1 MANTKRFQVKHGLR
15 TKDIEFTDNSGA
27 SNEIIASFIDATDT
41 LSFSGNSGQLF
52 AITDS
57 ITGSIFTVNDISGM
71 PSIEVKDTGDIIL
84 AETAGNVGIGTN
96 NPQTKLHIEATAT
109 TNLAA
114 LRLHNLHGDA
124 SNQGSVDIDFDVI
137 ASTSQIARARIRG
150 SESTTDAP
158 YSELSFWTSNT
169 TSTEP
174 TQRMVID
181 KDGNVGINET
191 APTYPL
197 QVTTAATGKWR
208 LNEYGGMHF
217 HNLTDANNERYIHGR
232 SDGALSIGYVPIANL
247 QVGGTAG
254 EAYDQVHITSDGFVG
269 VGVIPENWD
278 PAFDV
283 LRIGRTTSLF
293 SYDTAGD
300 GTWLGSNA
308 WYSDTSNDYRYITSD
323 PAELYAQINGT
334 HIWSQAAAG
343 TAGETT
349 SVISGLRYEITS
361 APTPSLIPVGA
372 ANDNVGT
379 TFTATG
385 NETLTGGGVTQLID
399 FVEHMRL
406 NDSGDLLVGQTTG
419 TIWNQSSVTGVT
431 VGGNGS
437 IQATAS
443 AGTVLF
449 LNRLSGP
456 GQITGFYKDGLQV
469 GAIGTAGDDLTIG
482 TGDTGLTFEDAASV
496 IHPVNQ
502 ATGDARDAA
511 IDLGKSAARWKDLHL
526 SGTTYSSGLFLE
538 KSVTDTTQQDM
549 LTISTVRGDFGS
561 GGSSILFFDTETDP
575 ATTGGNAS
583 SRGRIK
589 AYTENADEF
598 QTDFIFSLSDR
609 SDSTI
614 TSISASATEITVV
627 HAASE
632 GLGVEVGDLV
642 IIQSTINF
650 NGDFV
655 VSNVDSNTQ
664 FRISTTAYDGVATEN
679 SGNVAK
685 GETFDRMVIRGDGNV
700 GIGTNAPTVKLDV
713 NGIIQTYDG
722 RVEGIVYPYNE
733 QLSLPVSTAGA
744 WYKIWSNSASP
755 DGAPKLLKFFIV
767 AAGDNT
773 SWRGEFLVNIAGY
786 NFQHSIE
793 LLDYQYYNQTK
804 LEAIKTVNP
813 GGTTGLEV
821 WIQLGDITTSIGTL
835 SVSCDNNQIQTLTA
849 TTEPTDTIG
858 TSKLTKT
865 SWPSDSARTSK
876 ALSHGLMIARTND
889 IQYNQTAPI
898 GDLILS
904 RKNTGN
910 NTDQTVG
917 IRFEVTGWEGS
928 TTGAAAIEAIQDGG
942 DSSSADLAFITR
954 NAGTYS
960 EKVRIQH
967 DGKVGIGTSSPQNV
981 LDIGQASSG
990 RAITWEGY
998 NNVWSEYSGGSLHL
1012 ASNYYGNVSAND
1024 YLTAYTATY
1033 GAAGIRISGTEG
1045 SNNGGEISFYVDP
1058 ETAKT
1063 AGAAFTPT
1071 ERMVITK
1078 DGNVG
1083 IGTQNPQGILHSEWN
1098 NNAASGNVYFR
1109 NTNSGSS
1116 AYGGIYFGND
1126 IALTEGFIGVL
1137 SSTNSTY
1144 AGARS
1149 MVLGT
1154 NSSAGIAFMTGG
1166 TEKARIDSSGNVGIG
1181 TSSPTNKFEVAGT
1194 QGQLFSVADSFTG
1207 TIFSVNDGS
1216 GVPSVEV
1223 MDTGD
1228 IYLAEFGGNVGIGTS
1243 APGEALEIY
1252 RAANDAGILLA
1263 RNDVSQ
1269 TLRIDQNSIRTI
1281 TNSKL
1286 SLGTNGNTHVYI
1298 GTTGNVG
1305 IGTDAPEQKLHI
1317 IDTSNPGAT
1326 TGSVIIEGQRDGAA
1340 NVLELRARDA
1350 SAPTVALPNDQG
1362 PVMRFT
1368 GFDGADFE
1376 EMAWI
1381 YAQSGAAIAD
1391 GDAPSSLV
1399 FGTTSDNAGAAS
1411 RKMTITS
1418 AGNVGI
1424 GAIGSGNIDQIL
1436 HVEKTSGTTLVKTEV
1451 ASNSIVGFEIAKTN
1465 ATTQSWRIVD
1475 GQTVNGVL
1483 EFHDLT
1489 NNATRMAIDGTGDV
1503 GIGTTTPTRKLDVN
1517 GYATATGFIA
1527 KNTAGVTDGAS
1538 QFISRA
1544 NVDNNTWMVGV
1555 APAADVQGSVDNV
1568 TWGLFWAGD
1577 GTTGSNPPAFG
1588 TSGTHA
1594 SNNGPGNIWGNATN
1608 QNEFVFVG
1616 SNQSAWIVQGSSG
1629 HTWQR
1634 GDLWVGGTYY
1644 RGGQEFLA
1652 IQDAAPTGVDGNLW
1666 WESDTGKLKIYY
1678 NDGNTS
1684 QWVDAVPIPDTST
1697 LYSKAGGTITGAV
1710 NINSSLT
1717 TTGSAFI
1724 GGDVYANY
1732 SDSRLKNFTG
1742 TIESSLDKVKSLSG
1756 YLFTENEVAKQHG
1769 FDNDA
1774 QQVGVSAQEVQA
1786 VLPEAVAL
1794 APFDRDEETGAS
1806 KSGENYLTVQ
1816 YEKLV
1821 PLLIEAIKEQSATIE
1836 ALTKRLEKLEG

>member
-96 NPQTKLHIEATAT
+96 TPTELLHVAGTNGAIVIDADGISNTASLKFINDNERSRITSNYDSVAGGGGQLGFWTDTIGGTLTRRMTIDSAGNVGIGTTSPTEELTVGSGGSNYIGIGGDGVNASGIRFYRGASTVDGLIEIDANEDMIISMDNTGSLGTGQILFKTGNTERLRIDSSGNVGIGTSSVDSLLHLSASSGPELRIENT
-109 TNLAA
+109 DAA
-114 LRLHNLHGDA
+114 LTEG
-124 SNQGSVDIDFDVI
+124 QVVGSVVFEQNDD
-137 ASTSQIARARIRG
+137 STSGTGITGRIQMRSSARPDNGSYFGNAADMDFLVSGSSSGAASDNASKTAMTIRAG
-150 SESTTDAP
+150 T
-158 YSELSFWTSNT
+158 
-169 TSTEP
+169 
-174 TQRMVID
+174 
-181 KDGNVGINET
+181 GNVGINES

-197 QVTTAATGKWR
+197 QVTTGSPATGKWR
-208 LNEYGGMHF
+208 LNTYGGMHF

-254 EAYDQVHITSDGFVG
+254 EAYDQVHITSNGAVG
-269 VGVIPENWD
+269 IGVIPENWD
-278 PAFDV
+278 STFDV
-283 LRIGRTTSLF
+283 LRVGRTASLF
-293 SYDTAGD
+293 SYDPVQGAD

-308 WYSDTSNDYRYITSD
+308 WYSDVSNDYRYITSD
-323 PAELYAQINGT
+323 PAELYVQIDGT

-349 SVISGLRYEITS
+349 TVTSGLRYEITS
-361 APTPSLIPVGA
+361 APTPSLVPVGA

-379 TFTATG
+379 IFTATG
-385 NETLTGGGVTQLID
+385 NETLTVGGVTQLID

-406 NDSGDLLVGQTTG
+406 DASG
-419 TIWNQSSVTGVT
+419 S
-431 VGGNGS
+431 
-437 IQATAS
+437 
-443 AGTVLF
+443 
-449 LNRLSGP
+449 
-456 GQITGFYKDGLQV
+456 
-469 GAIGTAGDDLTIG
+469 
-482 TGDTGLTFEDAASV
+482 
-496 IHPVNQ
+496 
-502 ATGDARDAA
+502 
-511 IDLGKSAARWKDLHL
+511 
-526 SGTTYSSGLFLE
+526 
-538 KSVTDTTQQDM
+538 
-549 LTISTVRGDFGS
+549 
-561 GGSSILFFDTETDP
+561 
-575 ATTGGNAS
+575 
-583 SRGRIK
+583 
-589 AYTENADEF
+589 
-598 QTDFIFSLSDR
+598 
-609 SDSTI
+609 
-614 TSISASATEITVV
+614 
-627 HAASE
+627 
-632 GLGVEVGDLV
+632 
-642 IIQSTINF
+642 
-650 NGDFV
+650 
-655 VSNVDSNTQ
+655 
-664 FRISTTAYDGVATEN
+664 
-679 SGNVAK
+679 
-685 GETFDRMVIRGDGNV
+685 V
-700 GIGTNAPTVKLDV
+700 GIGTA
-713 NGIIQTYDG
+713 
-722 RVEGIVYPYNE
+722 
-733 QLSLPVSTAGA
+733 
-744 WYKIWSNSASP
+744 
-755 DGAPKLLKFFIV
+755 
-767 AAGDNT
+767 
-773 SWRGEFLVNIAGY
+773 
-786 NFQHSIE
+786 
-793 LLDYQYYNQTK
+793 
-804 LEAIKTVNP
+804 
-813 GGTTGLEV
+813 
-821 WIQLGDITTSIGTL
+821 
-835 SVSCDNNQIQTLTA
+835 
-849 TTEPTDTIG
+849 
-858 TSKLTKT
+858 
-865 SWPSDSARTSK
+865 
-876 ALSHGLMIARTND
+876 
-889 IQYNQTAPI
+889 
-898 GDLILS
+898 
-904 RKNTGN
+904 
-910 NTDQTVG
+910 
-917 IRFEVTGWEGS
+917 
-928 TTGAAAIEAIQDGG
+928 
-942 DSSSADLAFITR
+942 
-954 NAGTYS
+954 
-960 EKVRIQH
+960 
-967 DGKVGIGTSSPQNV
+967 SPQNV
-981 LDIGQASSG
+981 LDIGQSSSG

-998 NNVWSEYSGGSLHL
+998 NNVWGEYSGGGLHL
-1012 ASNYYGNVSAND
+1012 ASNYYGNTTGNT
-1024 YLTAYTATY
+1024 YLTSTTNTF
-1033 GAAGIRISGTEG
+1033 GAAGIRISGTSG

-1083 IGTQNPQGILHSEWN
+1083 IGTPTPSAALSIFRETNTSGTANGTTLLTLTNDVGTDLNQQKTFVDFIFLDDNGNEFPQVRIGAEVGPNANADGNELEGEGAFVVYTNNATGSGPAPTGLTERMRVDYQGNVGIGTPTPAVLLHTLRTSTTAY
-1098 NNAASGNVYFR
+1098 NAASTTNDTTALFQNEGAAGHSTIQLQTVSSGTANTGQATISAFNKATSSKDTILSFGVRRESDDAVYEAMRIDGETGNVGIG
-1109 NTNSGSS
+1109 TTSPVNSLQLAESAYASVPAAGATGHMFAFGSS
-1116 AYGGIYFGND
+1116 DYGLVGG
-1126 IALTEGFIGVL
+1126 ALL
-1137 SSTNSTY
+1137 SGASYLQSTRWDAT
-1144 AGARS
+1144 A
-1149 MVLGT
+1149 T
-1154 NSSAGIAFMTGG
+1154 NYDLLLQPNG
-1166 TEKARIDSSGNVGIG
+1166 GNVGIG

-1243 APGEALEIY
+1243 APARPLEISFASETFGL
-1252 RAANDAGILLA
+1252 RLTRNDAVGNSLLEFA
-1263 RNDVSQ
+1263 NTSGVQNYIGHDAGLNAFVINND
-1269 TLRIDQNSIRTI
+1269 
-1281 TNSKL
+1281 
-1286 SLGTNGNTHVYI
+1286 GTNTVVV
-1298 GTTGNVG
+1298 TDSGNVG
-1305 IGTDAPEQKLHI
+1305 IGLLSASPTHKLEIRNDVPAPTDLDPTAIKLFNNDDGGSAI
-1317 IDTSNPGAT
+1317 EFSNGVAGKSKISFGVEG
-1326 TGSVIIEGQRDGAA
+1326 TGSSTDYTYIGFSTSANGGALSEA
-1340 NVLELRARDA
+1340 
-1350 SAPTVALPNDQG
+1350 
-1362 PVMRFT
+1362 MR
-1368 GFDGADFE
+1368 
-1376 EMAWI
+1376 
-1381 YAQSGAAIAD
+1381 
-1391 GDAPSSLV
+1391 
-1399 FGTTSDNAGAAS
+1399 
-1411 RKMTITS
+1411 ITS

-1424 GAIGSGNIDQIL
+1424 GTLANVDEIL